1 MIMPKV
7 AILFAIILLSSG
19 FSSSY
24 GFTNGDLVE
33 ENFVKKNNDIF
44 NSGILEVNSD
54 FFSKSDY
61 KRYVVFGE
69 GKNDSEFLKKNSLYG
84 IESDSGFFQVAV
96 LDKYSISNL
105 ISRGYYVIEDFP
117 LDFHSELEDAS
128 RIGQITQSDSAFKK
142 YNVTG
147 KGVTIGVVDTGV
159 DFSNLDL
166 TPTLARDKS
175 NHPIMIDVDGQG
187 IVLTNATFYAFVDDN
202 NLIRNYT
209 KKLPDGITSNVYYSK
224 EGVFLNIVQDGKG
237 TDVPVYNSFFP
248 QAGSGTIFNGT
259 LTTDIKIGESNQNY
273 IKSKSGIYHL
283 GVMYQGALSGPLAKI
298 QVVPVLFVDANIAGE
313 YDTIIPDLSTSWED
327 YTRDGLPR
335 GEKPNYD
342 FDFTDEKPI
351 VLGSG
356 KEFLVYDSN
365 NDGIIDYSAGTIGA
379 KILDVYGV
387 IQNKTIHVDDMVN
400 AINGTLLPAM
410 DPKGTFFGVMTD
422 FEGHGTSSAA
432 SIASQG
438 IQEYDIYNNTKKYG
452 IKGVA
457 PGSKIIPIKALWF
470 GDTVYAWLWA
480 SGFENEENNWK
491 FTGKTKV
498 DIISNSWGISNF
510 PSLQAAPGMDILSLI
525 QSILVTPHSLDDDY
539 PGTIIVSSAGNSGP
553 GYGTI
558 GMPNASPFAIS
569 VGATTSNVFVGY
581 GPFENQPRF
590 GNSTSNLNHVVD
602 FSSRGPGIIGDT
614 KPDIMSL
621 GAYGFTPSTMLKT
634 KKNSTEESFSLFGG
648 TSMAAPIVSGSA
660 AVLIE
665 GLNQNS
671 IEHDPFY
678 VKNILMS
685 TATDLQND
693 PFNQGSGLVNLDSA
707 LDFVN
712 GENNVFIVYNK
723 DSYNKIKKILDPAV
737 ESINS
742 TGLGFNN
749 FEFPSKSMP
758 MTSWFAGQLF
768 PGEKTSAT
776 FTIENPNDES
786 IELTIKA
793 QKLSLIQKNQYDGK
807 TKLRQ
812 LDANYLKDPDLKDKE
827 AYTPNYIKLS
837 DVKSPKN
844 LEEYF
849 EEDNPIPKD
858 SSLLILNIN
867 FPFTSFMNKTD
878 DIYANDMKISSL
890 YLYDWMDKNNN
901 TKVTSNELSLVSRAG
916 SWGTVQEL
924 RISDPTK
931 KFEGIP
937 LVGVYPVPTRFSYW
951 AGDTRLNSTSM
962 DYTLSASYYQKQS
975 WSFIWPETTTINV
988 PAKSSSEVKV
998 NLVLPDNIQNG
1009 VYQGFLTFEGNRHS
1023 VNAPVSFVVKTQ
1035 INKKDSPILISGN
1048 QSDDVLYGNGYT
1060 KGAFDMANRYMSGDW
1075 RQFYFDIQDDSINSA
1090 AIELSWTS
1098 DDTNLS
1104 VFVMDPKGKIIQTN
1118 MPSGI
1123 FGHFLGWV
1131 SLDWLGNSVFSQ
1143 GGGFFPVKNKDD
1155 TSTVIY
1161 VPINQTGTYSILAH
1175 STLFGGNSTT
1185 EPITLAAKFSTIS
1198 ADVQAELNELNQTE
1212 IKQDSFITNK
1222 SKPSIQYHNNTVLDE
1237 SSNTSPIEKME
1248 GEKILKD
1255 QSATNVQQRP
1265 GLLSFPIELI
1275 IGIGIGIAIGLSFLF
1290 IIRRNSDK

>member
-1 MIMPKV
+1 MPKV
-7 AILFAIILLSSG
+7 AILFAIILLSSI
-19 FSSSY
+19 FSNSY
-24 GFTNGDLVE
+24 GFTNGDLVT
-33 ENFVKKNNDIF
+33 ENSVKKNNDIF
-44 NSGILEVNSD
+44 NSGIIDVNPD

-61 KRYVVFGE
+61 KRYIIFGE

-84 IESDSGFFQVAV
+84 IESDRGFFQVAV
-96 LDKYSISNL
+96 LDQHSISNL
-105 ISRGYYVIEDFP
+105 VSRGYYVIEDFP

-128 RIGQITQSDSAFKK
+128 RIGKITQSDSAFEK
-142 YNVTG
+142 YKVTG

-159 DFSNLDL
+159 DFSNPDI
-166 TPTLARDKS
+166 TSTLARDKS

-187 IVLTNATFYAFVDDN
+187 IVLTNATFYAFIDDN

-209 KKLPDGITSNVYYSK
+209 KKLPDGVTSDIYYSK
-224 EGVFLNIVQDGKG
+224 KGVFLNIVQNGKG

-248 QAGSGTIFNGT
+248 QAGSGTVFNGT
-259 LTTDIKIGESNQNY
+259 LTTDIKIGESNQKY

-298 QVVPVLFVDANIAGE
+298 QVVPVLFVDSNIAGE

-327 YTRDGLPR
+327 YTRDDLPR
-335 GEKPNYD
+335 GERPNYD

-365 NDGIIDYSAGTIGA
+365 DDGVIDYSAGTIGA
-379 KILDVYGV
+379 KVLDVYGV
-387 IQNKTIHVDDMVN
+387 IQNKTIHVDDIVN
-400 AINGTLLPAM
+400 AINGTLLPPI

-422 FEGHGTSSAA
+422 FEGHGTSSTA
-432 SIASQG
+432 SITSQG
-438 IQEYDIYNNTKKYG
+438 IQEYDIYNNTKKYS

-457 PGSKIIPIKALWF
+457 PGSKVIPIKALWF

-480 SGFENEENNWK
+480 AGFENEENKWK
-491 FTGKTKV
+491 FTGKTNV
-498 DIISNSWGISNF
+498 EIISNSWGISNF

-539 PGTIIVSSAGNSGP
+539 PGIIIVSSAGNSGP

-569 VGATTSNVFVGY
+569 VGATTNNVFVGY

-590 GNSTSNLNHVVD
+590 GNSTVHLNQIVD

-614 KPDIMSL
+614 KPDLLSL
-621 GAYGFTPSTMLKT
+621 GAYGFTPSNMLKT

-671 IEHDPFY
+671 IEYDPFY

-685 TATDLQND
+685 TAVDMQND

-723 DSYNKIKKILDPAV
+723 DSYNNIKRILDPAV

-742 TGLGFNN
+742 TGLGFDN
-749 FEFPSKSMP
+749 FGFSSKSMP

-786 IELTIKA
+786 IELQIKP
-793 QKLSLIQKNQYDGK
+793 QQLSLIQNDQYNGQ

-812 LDANYLKDPDLKDKE
+812 LDANYLKDPDLKEKK

-844 LEEYF
+844 LAEYYD
-849 EEDNPIPKD
+849 EDNPIPKD
-858 SSLLILNIN
+858 SSLLILNLN
-867 FPFTSFMNKTD
+867 FPFTSFMNKTE

-890 YLYDWMDKNNN
+890 YLYDWIDKNNN
-901 TKVTSNELSLVSRAG
+901 TKVTSDELSLVSRAG

-924 RISDPTK
+924 RISDPNK

-951 AGDTRLNSTSM
+951 AGDTKLESPSM
-962 DYTLSASYYQKQS
+962 DYTLSSSYYQKQK
-975 WSFIWPETTTINV
+975 WSLIWPETTTINI
-988 PAKSSSEVKV
+988 PAKGSSDVKV
-998 NLVLPDNIQNG
+998 NLVLPDDIQNG
-1009 VYQGFLTFEGNRHS
+1009 IYQGFLTFEGSHHS
-1023 VNAPVSFVVKTQ
+1023 VNAPVSFVVKTHVD
-1035 INKKDSPILISGN
+1035 KKDTPVLILGKNSN
-1048 QSDDVLYGNGYT
+1048 DVLYGNGYI

-1175 STLFGGNSTT
+1175 STLFGGNATT

-1212 IKQDSFITNK
+1212 VKQDSFISNESEPTDEYQNNIVLEESSITSTNK
-1222 SKPSIQYHNNTVLDE
+1222 QSE
-1237 SSNTSPIEKME
+1237 E
-1248 GEKILKD
+1248 EKIFKD
-1255 QSATNVQQRP
+1255 KPISNNQQGSGP
-1265 GLLSFPIELI
+1265 ISFPIELI